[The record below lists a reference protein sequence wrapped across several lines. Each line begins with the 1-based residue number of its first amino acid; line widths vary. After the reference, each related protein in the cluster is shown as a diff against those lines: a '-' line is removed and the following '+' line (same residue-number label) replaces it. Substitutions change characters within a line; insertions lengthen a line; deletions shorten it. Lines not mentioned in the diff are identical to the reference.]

1 MHACQGEPIMHRIN
15 FGSNF
20 GDVDNLAAS
29 FVAILLIKRNPYPVL
44 STPDGLPRKIDK
56 ASLAAM

>member
-1 MHACQGEPIMHRIN
+1 MHRTN

-20 GDVDNLAAS
+20 CDIDNLAAS